1 MVRVSV
7 LVRRLSLFVPF
18 TAKTPSPRTHRTTV
32 WQVVPYPPTSL
43 LSDCKFLQRS
53 IVNAERRGKR
63 QVLIRPSSKVVV
75 KFLSVMQRHGT
86 RFSSFD
92 LSSFLWRRWLWRY
105 SLSCIELGVITAI
118 EVVAPP
124 ALSRFN
130 SPKDGVSVQ
139 PNSTFPFNDGSGF
152 TKETTC
158 AFFIYRL

>member
-7 LVRRLSLFVPF
+7 LVRPLSLFVPF
-18 TAKTPSPRTHRTTV
+18 TAKATSPRTHRTTV
-32 WQVVPYPPTSL
+32 WQVVSHPSTSL
-43 LSDCKFLQRS
+43 LSERNFLQRS

-86 RFSSFD
+86 CFSLFD
-92 LSSFLWRRWLWRY
+92 LSSFLRRRWFWRR

-130 SPKDGVSVQ
+130 SPKDSVFVQ
-139 PNSTFPFNDGSGF
+139 PNSAFPSNDGSGF
-152 TKETTC
+152 TKETTF
-158 AFFIYRL
+158 AFIFRL